1 MPCKINNP
9 ANYQMGDLESH
20 IHGMYDHFESKY
32 GFKKPPTMF
41 LNSEPSNQSK
51 VLGKTAYY
59 DPQSLEIHVFVDGR
73 HPKDILRSIAHELI
87 HHRQNLEGR
96 LDTGGYSG
104 PGYYLENDE
113 LKEVEHEAM
122 LEGNATMREYE
133 DTVKYKENKTM
144 SLKEWRNLELNKNL
158 LKRFGILKE
167 GREITHMC
175 ALKVTHKESGQVGHP
190 IRHTLSES
198 GHISHYTVEFDKV
211 IVENIAVEN
220 LDIIQQESHSHKR
233 DDEKDH
239 DKKKP
244 VVSEKELEEAVINEM
259 DFEEASY
266 AVEAAKEELRA
277 LKRNQSKMSE
287 EEFEKK
293 KRPIMKKY
301 FAAKKIADSAPDPL
315 EGDTEEQ
322 LEEAAKP
329 DFPDVDGDGDREEP
343 ISKAQ
348 KEKKAKSGDDKK
360 ASKPKKGEVPPQL
373 QKYVKAKKGDD
384 DKEEVEEGRNNPRTT
399 NADKFTSHEDRYH
412 ADRIHEGKKD
422 SLQEAIKKIA
432 KAKRVFLGNKR
443 IK

>member
-1 MPCKINNP
+1 
-9 ANYQMGDLESH
+9 
-20 IHGMYDHFESKY
+20 
-32 GFKKPPTMF
+32 MF
-41 LNSEPSNQSK
+41 LNSEPDNQSK

-87 HHRQNLEGR
+87 HHRQNLEDR
-96 LDTGGYSG
+96 LDTSGYSG

-133 DTVKYKENKTM
+133 DTVKYKEKDKM
-144 SLKEWRNLELNKNL
+144 SLKEWKNNELNKNL

-167 GREITHMC
+167 SKKITHMC

-190 IRHTLSES
+190 IKHTLSES
-198 GHISHYTVEFDKV
+198 GHISHYTVEFENV

-220 LDIIQQESHSHKR
+220 LDIIQQEVHSHKR
-233 DDEKDH
+233 DDDKDH
-239 DKKKP
+239 DKNKP
-244 VVSEKELEEAVINEM
+244 VV
-259 DFEEASY
+259 
-266 AVEAAKEELRA
+266 KEEEL
-277 LKRNQSKMSE
+277 SE
-287 EEFEKK
+287 E
-293 KRPIMKKY
+293 
-301 FAAKKIADSAPDPL
+301 
-315 EGDTEEQ
+315 
-322 LEEAAKP
+322 AKP
-329 DFPDVDGDGDREEP
+329 DFPDVDGDGDTDEP

-348 KEKKAKSGDDKK
+348 KDKKAKGGDDKK

-373 QKYVKAKKGDD
+373 QKYVKSKKDDD

-399 NADKFTSHEDRYH
+399 NADKFAAHEDRYH
-412 ADRIHEGKKD
+412 TDRIHEGKKG
-422 SLQEAIKKIA
+422 SLQEALKKIA

>member
-1 MPCKINNP
+1 MPCTIKNP
-9 ANYQMGDLESH
+9 ANYQLGDLEGH
-20 IHGMYDHFESKY
+20 IQGMYDHFDQKY
-32 GFKKPPTMF
+32 GFQKPPVMVF
-41 LNSEPSNQSK
+41 DSDPGNESK

-73 HPKDILRSIAHELI
+73 HPKDVLRSIAHELI

-104 PGYYLENDE
+104 PGYYLENDK

-133 DTVKYKENKTM
+133 DTVKYKEKDKM
-144 SLKEWRNLELNKNL
+144 SLKEWRNKELNRNL

-167 GREITHMC
+167 EKEITHMC

-198 GHISHYTVEFDKV
+198 GRISHYTVEFENV

-220 LDIIQQESHSHKR
+220 LDILQQEEHSHKR

-244 VVSEKELEEAVINEM
+244 IVSEEELEE
-259 DFEEASY
+259 
-266 AVEAAKEELRA
+266 
-277 LKRNQSKMSE
+277 
-287 EEFEKK
+287 
-293 KRPIMKKY
+293 
-301 FAAKKIADSAPDPL
+301 
-315 EGDTEEQ
+315 G
-322 LEEAAKP
+322 AKP

-348 KEKKAKSGDDKK
+348 KDKKAKGGDE
-360 ASKPKKGEVPPQL
+360 KKG
-373 QKYVKAKKGDD
+373 KKAKKGEIPPQLRKHVKGKQDKED
-384 DKEEVEEGRNNPRTT
+384 DKEEIDES
-399 NADKFTSHEDRYH
+399 TSSRHSD
-412 ADRIHEGKKD
+412 ADRRQSKDREYADRLREEDDKELDESSCGSHRKKNEQRQ
-422 SLQEAIKKIA
+422 SNLQEAIRKIA
-432 KAKRVFLGNKR
+432 KAKKVFLNGKR